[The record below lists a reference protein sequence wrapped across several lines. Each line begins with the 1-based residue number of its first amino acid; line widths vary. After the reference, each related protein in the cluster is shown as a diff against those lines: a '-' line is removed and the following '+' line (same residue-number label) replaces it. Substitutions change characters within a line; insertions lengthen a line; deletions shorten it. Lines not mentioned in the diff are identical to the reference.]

1 MIHNDLHDAWIG
13 YVHQKKQLIRKSSK
27 SRRFR
32 SGSEIYLSVFDQRSI
47 GASCWTKL
55 WLKYVCRIRYANIN
69 AIIYGHNITII
80 YPRTSIVVYVQNM
93 TCAPIRNKMIFDWK
107 HQGGQGGAKN
117 TTKEHFYGHDTAQTY
132 NISYNDHVCGTSC
145 WTRSENI
152 TQNLSPMSFILPV
165 WPEPFLNQ
173 HPKVLWLCPPDWG

>member
-80 YPRTSIVVYVQNM
+80 YRRTSMVVYVQNM
-93 TCAPIRNKMIFDWK
+93 TCAPIHNKMIFDWK
-107 HQGGQGGAKN
+107 HQGGQGGAKHN
-117 TTKEHFYGHDTAQTY
+117 QRTLL
-132 NISYNDHVCGTSC
+132 
-145 WTRSENI
+145 WTWHCA
-152 TQNLSPMSFILPV
+152 NLSTGTNENLWTWHRADMWFCGNSCCLGSILV
-165 WPEPFLNQ
+165 
-173 HPKVLWLCPPDWG
+173 